1 MKGNFFAGSVADGFL
16 HDARRRRNDVT
27 LRASNFTKIDWTMEI
42 LQSSAPIQYSISLTV
57 RRRPLFLK
65 DVMAAKQISIFVLDV
80 AKRESFAFEA
90 EHASAAEDLIRSP
103 WFVTALGD
111 YCATKQVVCNTRALF
126 PRAAT
131 ATEAAVFVERA
142 SEFQEAVDRILVAR
156 LTPS

>member
-57 RRRPLFLK
+57 RRRPLFLR

-103 WFVTALGD
+103 WFVTALDAAQRSRLFAICGRFFH
-111 YCATKQVVCNTRALF
+111 ARRRQRKRRFSWNAPANSRKPLIVSLSRA
-126 PRAAT
+126 
-131 ATEAAVFVERA
+131 
-142 SEFQEAVDRILVAR
+142 
-156 LTPS
+156 